1 MNSTPKSDRTTAH
14 RAGNSLHGQQDKPSI
29 LTLSFGKAWNSISA
43 KITRSL
49 PATPVGNLCI
59 ESAPVSHEIDLPLPE
74 KLQVQK
80 HFLRSVSLPGNA
92 KGRNTRRMDSLHMFR
107 VIPITPRPIGVA
119 NSMEVEIIEDSNGE
133 DISEEDAVCRI
144 CLIELGEGGET
155 LRMECSCKGELA
167 LAHQECAIKWFSIK
181 GNKTCD
187 VCMQEVQ
194 NLPVTLLRLP
204 NAMIANR
211 LLSNVSPQ
219 REAPY
224 RRSML
229 DAPILVLVNIITY
242 FCFLEQLLVNDIG
255 ARSLVVSLPISCF
268 MGLLAS
274 WIACIMVSKRF
285 IWLYAAFQFAIV
297 VVIAHIFYEMLKVGA
312 IFSILI
318 SSVSG
323 IGITISVTT
332 LLVECLL
339 WRIRRNARV
348 QQANGS
354 QQQSTQNDLEGEQS
368 EVAEQQGVN

>member
-1 MNSTPKSDRTTAH
+1 
-14 RAGNSLHGQQDKPSI
+14 
-29 LTLSFGKAWNSISA
+29 
-43 KITRSL
+43 
-49 PATPVGNLCI
+49 
-59 ESAPVSHEIDLPLPE
+59 
-74 KLQVQK
+74 
-80 HFLRSVSLPGNA
+80 
-92 KGRNTRRMDSLHMFR
+92 
-107 VIPITPRPIGVA
+107 
-119 NSMEVEIIEDSNGE
+119 
-133 DISEEDAVCRI
+133 
-144 CLIELGEGGET
+144 
-155 LRMECSCKGELA
+155 
-167 LAHQECAIKWFSIK
+167 
-181 GNKTCD
+181 
-187 VCMQEVQ
+187 MQEVQ

-224 RRSML
+224 RRSVL

-255 ARSLVVSLPISCF
+255 ARSLVISLPISCF

-274 WIACIMVSKRF
+274 LIACIMAKLNNKDKPRSGKKAITIEMVPKKQANKKDIGIGLLGVVMDSIIFVGSKVTCMEKAIRQWTW
-285 IWLYAAFQFAIV
+285 WLDLHAIRIGFGIRFAIV
-297 VVIAHIFYEMLKVGA
+297 VVIAHIFYEMASQNLPRILKVGA

-323 IGITISVTT
+323 IGITISVTA

-368 EVAEQQGVN
+368 EVAEQQVTPKIE